1 MEERGGRAD
10 KIKQNNDGGDRSD
23 RGKRRKGRQERGRR
37 REGELVTES
46 LTEHIS
52 IFLIIP
58 LDES

>member
-1 MEERGGRAD
+1 MVGETQRRGERETDRVREDGERGG
-10 KIKQNNDGGDRSD
+10 
-23 RGKRRKGRQERGRR
+23 
-37 REGELVTES
+37 EGELVTEN